1 MISRQL
7 IDNFIQLFKEK
18 KYQELIDK
26 SDMLT
31 TIEDRPSGLSNL
43 IGLSK
48 NLINQPSK
56 ENIISSLDDFKDAYL
71 KGKKEIYGM
80 EALCN
85 LITIS
90 SYNRNKFPELYDV
103 IRSTEKLYIE
113 AENNFANNDFQPGKA
128 PNSNWPST

>member
-7 IDNFIQLFKEK
+7 IDSFILLFKEK
-18 KYQELIDK
+18 KYQELIEK
-26 SDMLT
+26 SEILT
-31 TIEDRPSGLSNL
+31 SIEDRPSGLSNL

-48 NLINQPSK
+48 NLINKPSK

-71 KGKKEIYGM
+71 KAKKEIYGV

-103 IRSTEKLYIE
+103 IRSTEKLYLE
-113 AENNFANNDFQPGKA
+113 AENNFAN
-128 PNSNWPST
+128 SNQTY

>member
-7 IDNFIQLFKEK
+7 IDSFIQLFKEK
-18 KYQELIDK
+18 KFQDLITKSNELT
-26 SDMLT
+26 S
-31 TIEDRPSGLSNL
+31 IEERPSGLSNL

-48 NLINQPSK
+48 VLLNETSK

-71 KGKKEIYGM
+71 KGKKEIFGM

-90 SYNRNKFPELYDV
+90 VKNCKKYPELLKVLKD
-103 IRSTEKLYIE
+103 TEELYLE
-113 AENNFANNDFQPGKA
+113 AEKNF
-128 PNSNWPST
+128 SNKCSLSKYFS